1 VVASFQDH
9 NRQVE
14 LAKLQ
19 GDDNPW
25 DFFIILLSHPSSLKD
40 ALQGT
45 CDAFDPRVTVCEPIV
60 DSVVDRV
67 ANEVFSDAGVHVNLF
82 PFRT

>member
-1 VVASFQDH
+1 
-9 NRQVE
+9 
-14 LAKLQ
+14 
-19 GDDNPW
+19 
-25 DFFIILLSHPSSLKD
+25 
-40 ALQGT
+40 
-45 CDAFDPRVTVCEPIV
+45 VCEPIV